1 MNAYPN
7 GEKFYRQSRR
17 IAEELKGIGIETEI
31 RRTSEIDAAI
41 RFDGRAEAVGG
52 FDLRYIST
60 KINIWG
66 ESSKKRACDSSIHR
80 KR

>member
-41 RFDGRAEAVGG
+41 RFDGSCRR
-52 FDLRYIST
+52 F
-60 KINIWG
+60 
-66 ESSKKRACDSSIHR
+66 
-80 KR
+80 

>member
-17 IAEELKGIGIETEI
+17 IAEEFKGIGIEAEI

-41 RFDGRAEAVGG
+41 RFDGRAEVSGGIEFAVYLDKVK
-52 FDLRYIST
+52 DLGRMLGKTGMRRI
-60 KINIWG
+60 
-66 ESSKKRACDSSIHR
+66 R
-80 KR
+80 